1 MATRKRKQA
10 QQTIPATG
18 KYKVYS
24 REDGFA
30 CYVNGLFIGYADSPM
45 EADEM
50 MDKHV
55 YEQLRRAG

>member
-10 QQTIPATG
+10 QQAIPATG

-30 CYVNGLFIGYADSPM
+30 CYVDGLFIGYADSPM

-55 YEQLRRAG
+55 YEQLRRTG